1 AMEWSEAAVK
11 GSTPPGRRSHT
22 AIYLPEREQ
31 MLVFGGYGRD
41 GKRFDDLWILDMKAM
56 QWSEAAVKGSA
67 PPARGSHT
75 AIYLPERQQMLVFGG
90 YGGGGGKLFNDLWTL
105 DMKEKKAVASA
116 TLRGAMENHNSAALE
131 EGERL
136 GLPVEVASV
145 SPGNAPRAT
154 NQAEDAEAKLR
165 EAMDG
170 NDSAALEDAVTEG
183 ERVGLPD
190 EVLLEAYE
198 AMPRVEAAQS
208 LVKAMS
214 GLHGLEALQKALEK
228 AKELKVNS
236 KVLVA
241 GHRAMRVIQ
250 KDAGG
255 DQGYVGPT
263 LKEALPDGTDAVPGM
278 FSARFDNGEIEH
290 KFRRIHRMLQERNF
304 PVRMVAAGGGDDFS
318 RSTMKYLNE
327 LREKGGVMI
336 CVCTEHYAEKTKSPF
351 SSFHE
356 LKYAQD
362 YCLDVLPLKVAD
374 KFPPEPP
381 SGPQH
386 PYDKD
391 GDAPAVIS
399 MVFRPNVVFTD
410 CCQLDE
416 MAIARVIADKLLKK
430 RELAAGHG

>member
-1 AMEWSEAAVK
+1 
-11 GSTPPGRRSHT
+11 
-22 AIYLPEREQ
+22 
-31 MLVFGGYGRD
+31 
-41 GKRFDDLWILDMKAM
+41 
-56 QWSEAAVKGSA
+56 
-67 PPARGSHT
+67 
-75 AIYLPERQQMLVFGG
+75 
-90 YGGGGGKLFNDLWTL
+90 
-105 DMKEKKAVASA
+105 
-116 TLRGAMENHNSAALE
+116 MENHNSAALE

-145 SPGNAPRAT
+145 SPGNAPHAT

-170 NDSAALEDAVTEG
+170 NDSAALEDAVREC

-198 AMPRVEAAQS
+198 VMPRVEAAQS
-208 LVKAMS
+208 LVKAM
-214 GLHGLEALQKALEK
+214 GGRDLQALQKALEK

-255 DQGYVGPT
+255 GDQGYVGPT

-278 FSARFDNGEIEH
+278 FSARFDGGEMER
-290 KFRRIHRMLQERNF
+290 KFRRIHRMLQDHNF
-304 PVRMVAAGGGDDFS
+304 PVRMVAAGGGDDFG

-327 LREKGGVMI
+327 LEEKGGVLI

-351 SSFHE
+351 SSFNE
-356 LKYAQD
+356 LEYAQD
-362 YCLDVLPLKVAD
+362 YSLDVLPLKVAD
-374 KFPPEPP
+374 VYPPRPP

-386 PYDKD
+386 PHDKD
-391 GDAPAVIS
+391 GEARSVIK
-399 MVFRPNVVFTD
+399 MVFRPNVTFTD

-430 RELAAGHG
+430 GQSLALRCYCKLATTGVIGNKIPTPII